1 VAWSKEKDVTERAK
15 LCRGSFEFWVLSF
28 ELTEINRR
36 GRRGRGGERLRV
48 KRVKLCKVGG
58 GFISD

>member
-1 VAWSKEKDVTERAK
+1 MSGQFR
-15 LCRGSFEFWVLSF
+15 VLGF
-28 ELTEINRR
+28 ELREINRR

-48 KRVKLCKVGG
+48 KLFKVGG

>member
-1 VAWSKEKDVTERAK
+1 VAWSKEIDVTERAK
-15 LCRGSFEFWVLSF
+15 PCRGSFEFWVLSF
-28 ELTEINRR
+28 ELREIN
-36 GRRGRGGERLRV
+36 RRGRGGERLRV